1 MNKLVVTKV
10 TSLATD
16 DLIIFS
22 EESIPNEIL
31 VSKKLDFIWE
41 SLSSENTV
49 KVFLNEVNHYRN
61 GYFYNKNKLFLLP
74 LDDNINY
81 ETLIN
86 LFKQ

>member
-49 KVFLNEVNHYRN
+49 KVFLNEVNH
-61 GYFYNKNKLFLLP
+61 
-74 LDDNINY
+74 
-81 ETLIN
+81 
-86 LFKQ
+86 